1 MTPAD
6 ARPCVQAWRSGN
18 ITCRDVSVP
27 AMEYPKASEG
37 ILPGVYDLLDDH
49 VARVELTLPQYFEI
63 EERGEAEVIQ
73 FGRADES
80 DFLEAMYTDPEV
92 MVPFFMK
99 LAGIPTREFERV
111 YGVADVDRI
120 KDWSTKD
127 LRESE
132 RGREL
137 ADALDDLLPDELY
150 LETALYTFY
159 MMWEND
165 QRRHQRGS
173 YEVVVREYLEDNG
186 VPVKKDERLA
196 GKPDFVIP
204 KKHPYR
210 VIGEVRALHRRDFR
224 KRNKNFDSEATKAK
238 ENFPEAKFVV
248 VARFPQNQIDNQRE
262 LLRSEVEQINEDID
276 AVFFPDE
283 MEALIEQVE
292 EWGVE
297 RW

>member
-1 MTPAD
+1 
-6 ARPCVQAWRSGN
+6 
-18 ITCRDVSVP
+18 
-27 AMEYPKASEG
+27 MEYPKASEG

-49 VARVELTLPQYFEI
+49 VARVEMTIPQYFEI
-63 EERGEAEVIQ
+63 EERGEAEVIR
-73 FGRADES
+73 FDRADER

-99 LAGIPTREFERV
+99 LAGVPTREFERV
-111 YGVADVDRI
+111 YGIADVDRI
-120 KDWSTKD
+120 KGWSKKD

-132 RGREL
+132 RGNEL
-137 ADALDDLLPDELY
+137 ADALDDLLPDEMY

-165 QRRHQRGS
+165 QRRHQRS
-173 YEVVVREYLEDNG
+173 DYEAVVREYLADKG
-186 VPVKKDERLA
+186 IPVKKDESLP
-196 GKPDFVIP
+196 GKPDFVVP
-204 KKHPYR
+204 KDQPYR
-210 VIGEVRALHRRDFR
+210 VIGEVRALHRKDFR

-238 ENFPEAKFVV
+238 QNFPDSKFVV

-262 LLRSEVEQINEDID
+262 LLRSEVKGINEQID

-283 MEALIEQVE
+283 MDALIQQLE

-297 RW
+297 RWT

>member
-1 MTPAD
+1 
-6 ARPCVQAWRSGN
+6 
-18 ITCRDVSVP
+18 
-27 AMEYPKASEG
+27 MEYPKASEG

-49 VARVELTLPQYFEI
+49 VARVEITLPQYFEI

-111 YGVADVDRI
+111 YGAADVDRI

-132 RGREL
+132 RGQEL

-204 KKHPYR
+204 KRQPYR
-210 VIGEVRALHRRDFR
+210 VIGEVRSLHRKDFR